1 MTKFLS
7 KQNLEHIYDYLKRD
21 LEAVNINLDAD
32 KKYMK
37 AVKKMMRSID
47 VQATESG
54 KQMTMD
60 NMNVFAVSKIKPFLV
75 DMFKKLSNGKSN
87 TPKEF
92 EPEGLNMS
100 IMGYDINQS
109 DTEGLAGDELDSVFK
124 TTITNNGEI
133 KEENSMSSSDFQ
145 KKLDEAQ
152 NSRGYADYVQ
162 SSGDFRGEINK
173 ANSQS
178 SGDYQRIQEKK
189 QAQVKNDFY
198 ANLYENS
205 QNPLNN
211 QGINDQSEYKDAL
224 RSGLRKDPH
233 NKVQDTSGQN
243 LLVDNQ
249 NDIIKNIVVRNQDHS
264 TDNQVD
270 PVEGDTGLGN
280 QLEIGENALYQPI
293 LYENT
298 QTGRE
303 RINKYIINIDTG
315 TSANF
320 STYNVSNL
328 GTNYWSQF
336 RVNIDTQLNVDKL
349 CEVFIEN
356 VTIVGQTVPD
366 LCQYF
371 SINIEEF
378 NITSFSNNEYMRD
391 RIIIPNTADMEYTD
405 TGILTT
411 GAVSLNTTDAITV
424 DGNNATEYL
433 RVGDYAYTI
442 GGQFVGI
449 VTAVTNN
456 TSITFAGGTKIALA
470 DNARLLNGRLKHHTN
485 QYNLNTA
492 YIGTINPKR
501 VLTFTINI
509 KNQDGDDADSDAPD
523 NTVFR
528 DADSAQNRL
537 VFTFLLRAVNSFSD
551 F

>member
-1 MTKFLS
+1 MAKLLS

-21 LEAVNINLDAD
+21 LESVNIDLDSD

-37 AVKKMMRSID
+37 AVKKMMRSIEN
-47 VQATESG
+47 QANESG
-54 KQMTMD
+54 KMMSID

-75 DMFKKLSNGKSN
+75 DMFNKLSGGKSKS
-87 TPKEF
+87 PKEF
-92 EPEGLNMS
+92 EPEGLNMN

-109 DTEGLAGDELDSVFK
+109 ESDALGVGALDALFK
-124 TTITNNGEI
+124 STITNNAEI
-133 KEENSMSSSDFQ
+133 KEENTMTTADFQ

-152 NSRGYADYVQ
+152 NSRGYSDYVQ
-162 SSGDFRGEINK
+162 SSGDFRGEIKK
-173 ANSQS
+173 ANEQS
-178 SGDYQRIQEKK
+178 SSDYQRIKEKK
-189 QAQVKNDFY
+189 NEQIKNDFY

-205 QNPLNN
+205 ENSLNN
-211 QGINDQSEYKDAL
+211 QILNDQTEYKNAL
-224 RSGLRKDPH
+224 KSGLRNDPH
-233 NKVQDTSGQN
+233 NNVKDTSGQN

-249 NDIIKNIVVRNQDHS
+249 NDILKNIVVRNQDHS
-264 TDNQVD
+264 KDNEVVPVD
-270 PVEGDTGLGN
+270 GESGMGN
-280 QLEIGENALYQPI
+280 QLEIGENALYQPV

-303 RINKYIINIDTG
+303 RINKYVINIDTG

-320 STYNVSNL
+320 STYNVTNL
-328 GTNYWSQF
+328 GTNYWSEF
-336 RVNIDTQLNVDKL
+336 RVNIDSQLNIDKL

-371 SINIEEF
+371 SIKIEEF
-378 NITSFSNNEYMRD
+378 NISSSSNNQHMRD

-411 GAVSLNTTDAITV
+411 GTVALNTTDAITV
-424 DGNNATEYL
+424 DGNNATEYFN
-433 RVGDYAYTI
+433 VGDYVYTI
-442 GGQFVGI
+442 GGQFVGVI
-449 VTAVTNN
+449 TTITSD
-456 TSITFAGGTKIALA
+456 TSITFAGGTKIALV
-470 DNARLLNGRLKHHTN
+470 NNNRLLNGRLKHHTN
-485 QYNLNTA
+485 EYNLNSA
-492 YIGTINPKR
+492 YIGTINPRR

-509 KNQDGDDADSDAPD
+509 KNQDGDDTDSESPD
-523 NTVFR
+523 NKVFR

>member
-1 MTKFLS
+1 MAKFLS

-21 LEAVNINLDAD
+21 LESVNIDLDSE

-37 AVKKMMRSID
+37 AVKKMMRSIEN
-47 VQATESG
+47 QANESG
-54 KQMTMD
+54 KTMSLD
-60 NMNVFAVSKIKPFLV
+60 NMNVYAVSKIKPFLV
-75 DMFKKLSNGKSN
+75 EMFNKLSGGKSKS
-87 TPKEF
+87 PKEF

-109 DTEGLAGDELDSVFK
+109 EADISGVGALDALFK
-124 TTITNNGEI
+124 STITNNEEI
-133 KEENSMSSSDFQ
+133 KEENIMSASDFQ

-152 NSRGYADYVQ
+152 NSRGYSDYVQ
-162 SSGDFRGEINK
+162 SSGDFRGEIQK
-173 ANSQS
+173 ANKES
-178 SGDYQRIQEKK
+178 SSDYQRVKEKK
-189 QAQVKNDFY
+189 SEQIKNDFY

-205 QNPLNN
+205 ENPLNN
-211 QGINDQSEYKDAL
+211 QILNDQTEYKDAL
-224 RSGLRKDPH
+224 RDGLRKDPH
-233 NKVQDTSGQN
+233 NNVQDKSGQN

-249 NDIIKNIVVRNQDHS
+249 NDILKNIVVRNQDHS
-264 TDNQVD
+264 LDNQVN
-270 PVEGDTGLGN
+270 PSEGDTGLGN

-303 RINKYIINIDTG
+303 RINKYVINIDTG

-336 RVNIDTQLNVDKL
+336 RANIDSQLNVDKL

-378 NITSFSNNEYMRD
+378 NIASSSNNEHMRD

-411 GAVSLNTTDAITV
+411 GAVAVNTTDAITV
-424 DGNNATEYL
+424 DGNNATEYFN
-433 RVGDYAYTI
+433 VGDYVYTI

-449 VTAVTNN
+449 ITAVTND
-456 TSITFAGGTKIALA
+456 TSITFAGGTKIALV
-470 DNARLLNGRLKHHTN
+470 NNNRLLNGRLKHHTN
-485 QYNLNTA
+485 EYNLNTA
-492 YIGTINPKR
+492 YIGTINPRR

-509 KNQDGDDADSDAPD
+509 KNQDGEDADSDSPD
-523 NTVFR
+523 NKVFR

>member
-1 MTKFLS
+1 MAKFLS
-7 KQNLEHIYDYLKRD
+7 KQNLEHVYDYLKRD
-21 LEAVNINLDAD
+21 LESVNINLDSD

-47 VQATESG
+47 NQANESG
-54 KQMTMD
+54 KTMSLD

-75 DMFKKLSNGKSN
+75 EMFNKLSGGKSN
-87 TPKEF
+87 SPKEF

-100 IMGYDINQS
+100 VMGYDINQS
-109 DTEGLAGDELDSVFK
+109 ESDISGAGALDDLFK
-124 TTITNNGEI
+124 STITNNAEI
-133 KEENSMSSSDFQ
+133 KEENTMSAADFQ

-152 NSRGYADYVQ
+152 NSRGYSDYVQ
-162 SSGDFRGEINK
+162 SSGDFRGEIQK
-173 ANSQS
+173 ANMQS

-189 QAQVKNDFY
+189 KEQLKNDFY
-198 ANLYENS
+198 ANMYENS
-205 QNPLNN
+205 ANPLNN
-211 QGINDQSEYKDAL
+211 QILSDQTEYKQAL
-224 RSGLRKDPH
+224 KSGLRNDPH
-233 NKVQDTSGQN
+233 NQVKDTSGQN

-249 NDIIKNIVVRNQDHS
+249 NDILKNIVVRNQDHS
-264 TDNQVD
+264 QDNQVI
-270 PVEGDTGLGN
+270 PVDGDTGLAN
-280 QLEIGENALYQPI
+280 QLEVGENALYQPI

-303 RINKYIINIDTG
+303 RINKYVINIDTG

-320 STYNVSNL
+320 STYNISNL

-336 RVNIDTQLNVDKL
+336 RANIDSQLNIDKL

-378 NITSFSNNEYMRD
+378 NIASSSNNEHMRD

-405 TGILTT
+405 TGVLTT
-411 GAVSLNTTDAITV
+411 GAVALNTTDAITV
-424 DGNNATEYL
+424 DGNNATEYFN
-433 RVGDYAYTI
+433 VGDYVYTI

-449 VTAVTNN
+449 ITAITND
-456 TSITFAGGTKIALA
+456 TSITFAGGTKIALV
-470 DNARLLNGRLKHHTN
+470 NNNRLLNGRLKHHTN
-485 QYNLNTA
+485 EYNLNTA
-492 YIGTINPKR
+492 YIGTINPRR
-501 VLTFTINI
+501 VLTFTISI

-523 NTVFR
+523 NKVFR
-528 DADSAQNRL
+528 DADSAQNRI
-537 VFTFLLRAVNSFSD
+537 VITFLLRAVNSFSD

>member
-1 MTKFLS
+1 MAKFLS
-7 KQNLEHIYDYLKRD
+7 KQNLEHVYDYLKRD
-21 LEAVNINLDAD
+21 LESVNINLDSD

-47 VQATESG
+47 NQANESG
-54 KQMTMD
+54 KTMSLD

-75 DMFKKLSNGKSN
+75 EMFNKLSGGKSKS
-87 TPKEF
+87 PKEF

-109 DTEGLAGDELDSVFK
+109 ESDISGDGALDALFK
-124 TTITNNGEI
+124 STITNNAEI
-133 KEENSMSSSDFQ
+133 KEENTMSSADFQ

-152 NSRGYADYVQ
+152 NSRGYSDYVQ
-162 SSGDFRGEINK
+162 SSGDFRGEIQK
-173 ANSQS
+173 ANRES

-189 QAQVKNDFY
+189 KEQLKNDFY
-198 ANLYENS
+198 SSLYENS
-205 QNPLNN
+205 ENPLNN
-211 QGINDQSEYKDAL
+211 QILNDQTEYKQAL
-224 RSGLRKDPH
+224 KSGLRNDPH
-233 NKVQDTSGQN
+233 NQVKDTSGQN

-249 NDIIKNIVVRNQDHS
+249 NDILKNIIVRNQDHS
-264 TDNQVD
+264 QDNQVI
-270 PVEGDTGLGN
+270 PVDGDTGLAN
-280 QLEIGENALYQPI
+280 QLEVGENALYQPI

-303 RINKYIINIDTG
+303 RINKYVINIDTG

-336 RVNIDTQLNVDKL
+336 RANIDSQLNIDKL

-378 NITSFSNNEYMRD
+378 NIASSSNNEHMRD

-411 GAVSLNTTDAITV
+411 GTVALNTTDAITV
-424 DGNNATEYL
+424 DGNNATEYFN
-433 RVGDYAYTI
+433 VGDYVYTI
-442 GGQFVGI
+442 GGQFVGTI
-449 VTAVTNN
+449 TAITSD
-456 TSITFAGGTKIALA
+456 TSITFAGGTKIALV
-470 DNARLLNGRLKHHTN
+470 NNNRLLNGRLKHHTN
-485 QYNLNTA
+485 EYNLNTA
-492 YIGTINPKR
+492 YIGTINPRR
-501 VLTFTINI
+501 VLTFTISI

-528 DADSAQNRL
+528 DADSAQNRI

>member
-21 LEAVNINLDAD
+21 LEAVNINLDDD

-47 VQATESG
+47 TQATESG
-54 KQMTMD
+54 NQMTMD

-270 PVEGDTGLGN
+270 PVDGDTGLGN

-378 NITSFSNNEYMRD
+378 NITSSSNNEYMRD

-492 YIGTINPKR
+492 YIGTINPRR

>member
-1 MTKFLS
+1 MAKFLS
-7 KQNLEHIYDYLKRD
+7 KQNLEHVYDYLKRD
-21 LEAVNINLDAD
+21 LESVNINLDSD

-47 VQATESG
+47 NQASESG
-54 KQMTMD
+54 KTMSLD

-75 DMFKKLSNGKSN
+75 EMFNKLSGGKSKSPN
-87 TPKEF
+87 EF
-92 EPEGLNMS
+92 EPAGLNMS

-109 DTEGLAGDELDSVFK
+109 ESDISGVGALDALFK
-124 TTITNNGEI
+124 STITNNAEI
-133 KEENSMSSSDFQ
+133 KEENSMSAADFQ

-152 NSRGYADYVQ
+152 NSRGYSDYAQ
-162 SSGDFRGEINK
+162 SSGEFRGEIKK
-173 ANSQS
+173 ANQQS

-189 QAQVKNDFY
+189 KEQLKNDFY
-198 ANLYENS
+198 SSLYENS
-205 QNPLNN
+205 ENPLNN
-211 QGINDQSEYKDAL
+211 QILNDQTEYKQAL
-224 RSGLRKDPH
+224 KSGLRNDPH
-233 NKVQDTSGQN
+233 NQVKDTSGQN

-249 NDIIKNIVVRNQDHS
+249 NDILKNIIVRNQDHS
-264 TDNQVD
+264 LDNQVNPID
-270 PVEGDTGLGN
+270 GDTGLAN
-280 QLEIGENALYQPI
+280 QLEVGENALYQPI

-303 RINKYIINIDTG
+303 RINKYVINIDTG

-320 STYNVSNL
+320 STYNISNL

-336 RVNIDTQLNVDKL
+336 RANIDSQLNIDKL

-378 NITSFSNNEYMRD
+378 NISSSSNNEHMRD

-405 TGILTT
+405 TGVLVA
-411 GAVSLNTTDAITV
+411 GAVDINTTDAITV
-424 DGNNATEYL
+424 NTVAATSYF

-442 GGQFVGI
+442 GGQFIGV
-449 VTAVTNN
+449 VTAVGSA
-456 TSITFAGGTKIALA
+456 TSITFGGGTKIALGA
-470 DNARLLNGRLKHHTN
+470 SDRLLNGRLKHHTN
-485 QYNLNTA
+485 EYNLNTA
-492 YIGTINPKR
+492 YIGTINPRR
-501 VLTFTINI
+501 VLTFTISI
-509 KNQDGDDADSDAPD
+509 KNQDGGDADSDAPD

-528 DADSAQNRL
+528 DADSAQNRI
-537 VFTFLLRAVNSFSD
+537 VFTFLLRAVNSFNG

>member
-21 LEAVNINLDAD
+21 LESVNINLDSD

-37 AVKKMMRSID
+37 AVKKMMRSIEN
-47 VQATESG
+47 QASDSG
-54 KQMTMD
+54 KTMSLD
-60 NMNVFAVSKIKPFLV
+60 NMNVYTVSKIKPFLV
-75 DMFKKLSNGKSN
+75 EMFNKLSSGKSK

-109 DTEGLAGDELDSVFK
+109 EADISGVGALDALFK
-124 TTITNNGEI
+124 STITNNEEI
-133 KEENSMSSSDFQ
+133 KEENNMSAPDFQ

-152 NSRGYADYVQ
+152 NSRGYSDYVQ
-162 SSGDFRGEINK
+162 SSGDFRGEVQK
-173 ANSQS
+173 ANKES
-178 SGDYQRIQEKK
+178 SGDYQRIKEKK
-189 QAQVKNDFY
+189 SEQIKNDFY
-198 ANLYENS
+198 ASLYENS
-205 QNPLNN
+205 ENPLNN
-211 QGINDQSEYKDAL
+211 QVLNDQTEYKDAL
-224 RSGLRKDPH
+224 RDGLRKDPH
-233 NKVQDTSGQN
+233 NNVQDTSGQN

-249 NDIIKNIVVRNQDHS
+249 NDILKNIVVRNQDHS
-264 TDNQVD
+264 QDNQVNPLD
-270 PVEGDTGLGN
+270 GDLGLGN
-280 QLEIGENALYQPI
+280 KLDIGENAIYQPI

-320 STYNVSNL
+320 STYNVTNL
-328 GTNYWSQF
+328 GTNFWSEY
-336 RVNIDTQLNVDKL
+336 RANIDTQLNIDKL

-378 NITSFSNNEYMRD
+378 NIATSSNNEYMRD

-405 TGILTT
+405 TGVLVA
-411 GAVSLNTTDAITV
+411 GAVDLNTTDAITV
-424 DGNNATEYL
+424 NTVAATLYF

-442 GGQFVGI
+442 GGQFIGV
-449 VTAVTNN
+449 VTAVGSA
-456 TSITFAGGTKIALA
+456 TSITFGGGTKTALVA
-470 DNARLLNGRLKHHTN
+470 SDRLLDGRLKHHTN
-485 QYNLNTA
+485 EYNLNTA

-509 KNQDGDDADSDAPD
+509 KNQDGDDADSSSPD
-523 NTVFR
+523 NKVFR
-528 DADSAQNRL
+528 DADSPQNRL
-537 VFTFLLRAVNSFSD
+537 VITFLLRAVNSFSD